1 MQRLPCVIL
10 VHHWVKWS
18 NVDVTP
24 DPQIA
29 NGPLAGIRVLD
40 FTRVLSGPHCTRMLC
55 DLGADV
61 VKFESPEG
69 DLTRY
74 SAPRVNSIATY
85 FAQQNT
91 GKRSISVDLAIDG
104 AIEFVHELVR
114 KADVLVENFRPD
126 VMTRLGLGPKEML
139 KLNSRLVYASING
152 YGSTGPWVNR
162 RAYASVVGG
171 ESGFTAAQ
179 AEPLGRQPVNDPH
192 SHADV
197 YTGIETAY
205 AIVAAL
211 FQRESTGKGQWIN
224 VSMAETMLYV
234 NEHVH
239 NHLYEGP
246 VDPSWIRS
254 FRTGEYPILQ
264 LADGTHVVIS
274 GHPAENG
281 TFDMYVKALARPD
294 LASDPRF
301 ADAQSRLL
309 NTTEL
314 LEIIHDWAKT
324 IPDFDTAD
332 AHLSKA
338 GLAAGRLRTVTDIA
352 STDWAR
358 ERGAIVRVSDR
369 GDGHIKIPNSPWHFS
384 AATTGVRGE
393 PRYRGEDNAA
403 VVNDW
408 LNMPQETLKSLQNK
422 GILISRVPEL
432 RKDVRGT

>member
-1 MQRLPCVIL
+1 MREIEALCAPAACRDANVHQLQRLVIAVAEGVGVAAL
-10 VHHWVKWS
+10 EVFTQRPQRILG
-18 NVDVTP
+18 DVRATQRDGELGGLP
-24 DPQIA
+24 EIA
-29 NGPLAGIRVLD
+29 
-40 FTRVLSGPHCTRMLC
+40 
-55 DLGADV
+55 
-61 VKFESPEG
+61 
-69 DLTRY
+69 
-74 SAPRVNSIATY
+74 
-85 FAQQNT
+85 Q
-91 GKRSISVDLAIDG
+91 
-104 AIEFVHELVR
+104 IEFVHELVR
-114 KADVLVENFRPD
+114 QADVLVENFRPD
-126 VMTRLGLGPKEML
+126 VMTRLGLGPTAML
-139 KLNSRLVYASING
+139 ELNPRLVYASING

-179 AEPLGRQPVNDPH
+179 AEPLGRPPVNDPH

-211 FQRESTGKGQWIN
+211 FQRERTGKGQWIN

-239 NHLYEGP
+239 NHLYDGP
-246 VDPSWIRS
+246 IDPSWIRS

-264 LADGTHVVIS
+264 LADGSHVVIS

-281 TFDMYVKALARPD
+281 TFDMYVKALAQPD
-294 LASDPRF
+294 LATDPRF

-309 NTTEL
+309 NTSEL
-314 LEIIHDWAKT
+314 LEIIHEWAKS
-324 IPDFDTAD
+324 IPNFDTAD
-332 AHLSKA
+332 EHLSEA

-352 STDWAR
+352 STDWAQ

-384 AATTGVRGE
+384 EATTGVRGE
-393 PRYRGEDNAA
+393 PRYRGEDNAE
-403 VVNDW
+403 VVVDW
-408 LNMPQETLKSLQNK
+408 LNLPQETLEALQNK

-432 RKDVRGT
+432 RKDVRDT